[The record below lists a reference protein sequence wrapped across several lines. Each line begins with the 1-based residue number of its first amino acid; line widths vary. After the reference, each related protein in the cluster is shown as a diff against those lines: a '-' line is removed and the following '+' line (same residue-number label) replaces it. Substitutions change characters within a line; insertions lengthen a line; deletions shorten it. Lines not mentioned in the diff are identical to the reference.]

1 MAGTKSVVADQ
12 HGNVTKGV
20 AMAGELSDRKPEDPS
35 RINVHEEWELTYW
48 VKLLGTSEQD
58 LRSAVKA
65 VGPQSDAV
73 RQHLGKRQSQY

>member
-1 MAGTKSVVADQ
+1 
-12 HGNVTKGV
+12 
-20 AMAGELSDRKPEDPS
+20 MAGELSDRKPEDPS

>member
-1 MAGTKSVVADQ
+1 MADESS
-12 HGNVTKGV
+12 
-20 AMAGELSDRKPEDPS
+20 ERKPDDPG
-35 RINVHEEWELTYW
+35 RINLHEEWELTYW
-48 VKLLGTSEQD
+48 VRLLGTNERD